1 MKFFTKL
8 KSSKTRTKPTPKT
21 KPKTPAS
28 DNPYL
33 TARRTWNENVGS
45 LVSARQ
51 TWQIVGIC
59 SLLIAL
65 SAVGGMIYIGDQSK
79 FIPYVVEVPDST
91 HIPIIRGDITESS
104 DFDPRVVEAE
114 LAAFI
119 QNARLVTADIALQRQ
134 AILDVYALL
143 QQQSPAFIKMN
154 EYLNGS
160 PEVNHFK
167 LAETETQNVQIT
179 DILPQTKDTWQV
191 DWIETVRDRDGAPK
205 EPPYRMRALLTI
217 EIIPPDTNTS
227 EDQIQ
232 KNPLG
237 IYIKDFSWSK
247 QV

>member
-1 MKFFTKL
+1 MQFLEKFKRS
-8 KSSKTRTKPTPKT
+8 KSTTSAQTAKTERL
-21 KPKTPAS
+21 

-79 FIPYVVEVPDST
+79 FIPYVVEVPTTT
-91 HIPIIRGDITESS
+91 HVPVVRGAVTAASEV
-104 DFDPRVVEAE
+104 DPRVVEAE
-114 LAAFI
+114 LAQFI
-119 QNARLVTADIALQRQ
+119 QNARLVTADIALQRK
-134 AILDVYALL
+134 AIFDVYAMLL
-143 QQQSPAFIKMN
+143 PQTPAIQKMN

-160 PEVNHFK
+160 PNSDHFK

-179 DILPQTKDTWQV
+179 DILQQTKDTWQV
-191 DWIETVRDRDGAPK
+191 DWIETVRDKDGAPK
-205 EPPYRMRALLTI
+205 EQPYRMRALLTI
-217 EIIPPDTNTS
+217 EIIPPDANTS
-227 EDQIQ
+227 EEQIR

-237 IYIKDFSWSK
+237 IYVKDFSWSK
-247 QV
+247 QL

>member
-1 MKFFTKL
+1 MQFLEKFKRS
-8 KSSKTRTKPTPKT
+8 KSTTSAQTAKTER
-21 KPKTPAS
+21 S

-79 FIPYVVEVPDST
+79 FIPYVVEVPTTT
-91 HIPIIRGDITESS
+91 HVPVVRGAVTAASEV
-104 DFDPRVVEAE
+104 DPRVVEAE
-114 LAAFI
+114 LAQFI
-119 QNARLVTADIALQRQ
+119 QNARLVTADIALQRK
-134 AILDVYALL
+134 AIFDVYAMLL
-143 QQQSPAFIKMN
+143 PQTPAIQKMN

-160 PEVNHFK
+160 PNSDHFK

-179 DILPQTKDTWQV
+179 DILQQTKDTWQV
-191 DWIETVRDRDGAPK
+191 DWIETVRDKDGAPK

-217 EIIPPDTNTS
+217 EIIPPDSNTS
-227 EDQIQ
+227 EDQIR

-237 IYIKDFSWSK
+237 IYVKDFSWSK
-247 QV
+247 QL

>member
-1 MKFFTKL
+1 MQFLEKFKRS
-8 KSSKTRTKPTPKT
+8 KSTTSAKTAKT
-21 KPKTPAS
+21 ERS

-65 SAVGGMIYIGDQSK
+65 SAVGGVIYIGSQSK
-79 FIPYVVEVPDST
+79 FIPYVVEVPTTT
-91 HIPIIRGDITESS
+91 HVPVVRGAVTAASEV
-104 DFDPRVVEAE
+104 DPRVVEAE
-114 LAAFI
+114 LAQFI
-119 QNARLVTADIALQRQ
+119 QNARLVTADIALQRK
-134 AILDVYALL
+134 AIFDVYAMLL
-143 QQQSPAFIKMN
+143 PQTPAIQKMN

-160 PEVNHFK
+160 PDSDHFK
-167 LAETETQNVQIT
+167 LAETETQTVEIT

-191 DWIETVRDRDGAPK
+191 DWIETVRDKDGTPK

-227 EDQIQ
+227 EEQIQ